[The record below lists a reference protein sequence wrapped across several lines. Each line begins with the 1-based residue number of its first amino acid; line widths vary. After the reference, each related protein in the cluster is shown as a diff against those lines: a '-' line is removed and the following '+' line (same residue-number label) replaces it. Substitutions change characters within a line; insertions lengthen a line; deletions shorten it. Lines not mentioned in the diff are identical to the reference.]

1 MRQYP
6 IWVDMVNNSYNSS
19 KSYGVNDY
27 NIQNVMIGTSSRNS
41 FDFCKI
47 EMSVA
52 DIDGKKV
59 YNLRVDY
66 ELIKEAHYNLKTK
79 KMEVEDVKTS
89 NFVQSENDPSSTEE
103 NILKIKYFKK
113 WKDEDEAKE
122 NLTRKKATA
131 ARDIYNNN
139 FRSKQENDKLYNNF
153 LNKLEI
159 NV

>member
-59 YNLRVDY
+59 YNLRVDN
-66 ELIKEAHYNLKTK
+66 ELIKSALYDTKTK
-79 KMEVEDVKTS
+79 KMELEDVKTS
-89 NFVQSENDPSSTEE
+89 NFVQSEKA
-103 NILKIKYFKK
+103 LKIKFFKK
-113 WKDEDEAKE
+113 WKDEDEAK
-122 NLTRKKATA
+122 
-131 ARDIYNNN
+131 DQD
-139 FRSKQENDKLYNNF
+139 FRNERYAHRLAVNGH
-153 LNKLEI
+153 
-159 NV
+159 